1 VTGLSPDALIG
12 TLKATATEQ
21 DIVIAKPTQDVEGDA
36 GGGGGGGDDPEVT
49 KLLDGMLASEQVRK
63 MLRRGNDRST
73 HHQAF
78 VMACVSSGLGDENI
92 LELVKHFKPS
102 TTKYA
107 GRLAAET
114 VRSIAKAREDY
125 AKTGGNDDDGGNDDG
140 PTMRAR
146 LLTLDQL
153 ANMPPPTPLV
163 ENLLDLDN
171 TGIIYGRRGSFK
183 SFLALDLALSVA
195 SGIRWQTR
203 AVTQGTVVYLAAEG
217 VSGVHQR
224 VAAWQHQHPEATPG
238 DRFLILAES
247 VNLLNRLKVEELA
260 ETCAEVGA
268 VLVIVD
274 TLARCL
280 VGGDEN
286 SAKDVGIAVE
296 ALDVIRRRTGAHVCA
311 VHHSGK
317 DAKAGARGS
326 SAIEAAADTVLEVS
340 SAEQLVTL
348 TTTKQ
353 KNRAEGEP
361 IRFRAEPTLDS
372 VVLLAAIWSASSDD
386 LTRKDIEALEALEAI
401 AGTEG
406 VAFGAWAE
414 AADEVGVSRT
424 SVRRLRKKALDMA
437 LIEVGPNG
445 TKAAPRYRL
454 TDDGRA
460 KVSKAGN

>member
-1 VTGLSPDALIG
+1 MTGLSPDALVG
-12 TLKATATEQ
+12 TIKAAAAEQ
-21 DIVIAKPTQDVEGDA
+21 DIVIAKPTQDAEGES
-36 GGGGGGGDDPEVT
+36 GGDSGGDDPEVT

-63 MLRRGNDRST
+63 MLRRGNDRSN

-125 AKTGGNDDDGGNDDG
+125 AKTGGGGDAGDDDG

-183 SFLALDLALSVA
+183 SFIALDLALCVA
-195 SGIRWQTR
+195 SGIAWHGRK
-203 AVTQGTVVYLAAEG
+203 VKQGVVVYIVAEG

-224 VAAWQHQHPEATPG
+224 VEAWQHQHPEATPG
-238 DRFLILAES
+238 DRLLILAES
-247 VNLLNRLKVEELA
+247 VNLLNRMKAEELA
-260 ETCAEVGA
+260 DACASVDA

-286 SAKDVGIAVE
+286 SAKDVGIAVD
-296 ALDVIRRRTGAHVCA
+296 ALDLVRRRTGAHVNA

-317 DAKAGARGS
+317 DSKAGARGS

-340 SAEQLVTL
+340 SAEQVVTL
-348 TTTKQ
+348 ATTKQ

-361 IRFRAEPTLDS
+361 IRFRADSVLDS
-372 VVLLAAIWSASSDD
+372 VALVPITWSAATEE
-386 LTRKDIEALEALEAI
+386 LTRKDIDALAALDAI

-406 VAFGAWAE
+406 MAFGAWAE
-414 AADEVGVSRT
+414 AAEEEGVSRT
-424 SVRRLRKKALDMA
+424 SVRRLRKKALDMG
-437 LIEVGPNG
+437 LIAVGPNG
-445 TKAAPRYRL
+445 TKTSPRYLL

-460 KVSKAGN
+460 KVAQAVK